1 MLLFFQPEMK
11 ESVMES
17 NLKDQWYQLDEQYRN
32 EEYRKKKHYR
42 TQMIIPFNK
51 LQPILEKKNTDKH
64 INSKR
69 RKSKKVG
76 NIVFDFI

>member
-1 MLLFFQPEMK
+1 MLLFFQPKTREN
-11 ESVMES
+11 VMES
-17 NLKDQWYQLDEQYRN
+17 YLKDQWYQLDEQYRN
-32 EEYRKKKHYR
+32 EESQEKKQYKTHP
-42 TQMIIPFNK
+42 IISFNK

>member
-1 MLLFFQPEMK
+1 MLLFFQPKTREN
-11 ESVMES
+11 VMES
-17 NLKDQWYQLDEQYRN
+17 YLKDQWYQLDEQYRK
-32 EEYRKKKHYR
+32 EESQEKRQYKMYAD
-42 TQMIIPFNK
+42 ISFSK

-76 NIVFDFI
+76 NIVFEFI